1 MSTYIFAEELQY
13 RDLIQAFS
21 QFHDLECLHLENY
34 DPKARELFEQLASH
48 LLDNIQ
54 KCFYALQATHNAAV
68 RFKFR
73 PSFTQYADFARE
85 LFWFPMESDR
95 YEKTGFRHVG
105 ERIDQLS
112 EHAILELLFSF
123 RGGLE
128 QTFRTLIGSPF
139 LCESIL
145 KNTRI
150 ALDRIKLASKDPDE
164 ETRALRDTN
173 HIALQHNLFGSEW
186 VGHIEGSVEAADA
199 HIDEELTTII
209 TETVERDP
217 DTDNPILPIPDPDK
231 YGEKFDYDKELDEFC
246 QLRAAYLLLTGQEST
261 YFDRYDTDDPDDQPA
276 AASSPVA
283 PAAEENQQPTVPAE
297 ERKHRIGLYV
307 GLAQTSMKLP
317 DDVLKAISK
326 VFDPGDDALWGKIAE
341 DKQNRIDYTD
351 NDHTNLTPFFNLL
364 GVLKRKGQLP
374 TGKDWTALLDKL
386 PNNFHSKNK
395 KAIKTAVDNGSRTDT
410 RPLARTIEHRLDQ
423 Q

>member
-21 QFHDLECLHLENY
+21 QFHALECLPLENF

-54 KCFYALQATHNAAV
+54 KCFNALQATHNAAV

-95 YEKTGFRHVG
+95 YEKIGFRHVG
-105 ERIDQLS
+105 ERVDQLS

-164 ETRALRDTN
+164 ETRALRETN

-217 DTDNPILPIPDPDK
+217 DTDNPIHPIPDPDK

-246 QLRAAYLLLTGQEST
+246 QLRAAYLLLTGQESH
-261 YFDRYDTDDPDDQPA
+261 YFDRYDVDDPDDQPA
-276 AASSPVA
+276 AASSPA
-283 PAAEENQQPTVPAE
+283 ATAAEESQQPTVSPE
-297 ERKHRIGLYV
+297 ERKRSLDLYV

-317 DDVLKAISK
+317 DVVLQAIRK
-326 VFDPGDDALWGKIAE
+326 VFDPGDEDLWGKIAE
-341 DKQNRIDYTD
+341 DRQNPIPYTD
-351 NDHTNLTPFFNLL
+351 YDHTDLTPFFNLL
-364 GVLKRKGQLP
+364 GVLKRKGRLP
-374 TGKDWTALLDKL
+374 KRKEWTALLDRL
-386 PNNFHSKNK
+386 PNSFHSKNK
-395 KAIKTAVDNGSRTDT
+395 NAIKIAVTNGSRNDPK
-410 RPLARTIEHRLDQ
+410 PLACSIEQRLNQ

>member
-54 KCFYALQATHNAAV
+54 KCFNALQATHNAAV

-95 YEKTGFRHVG
+95 YEKIGFRHVG

-164 ETRALRDTN
+164 ETRALRETN

-217 DTDNPILPIPDPDK
+217 DTDNPILPIPDPHK
-231 YGEKFDYDKELDEFC
+231 WGEKFDYDKELDEFC
-246 QLRAAYLLLTGQEST
+246 QLRAAYLLLTGQESH
-261 YFDRYDTDDPDDQPA
+261 YFDRYDVDDPDDQPA

-283 PAAEENQQPTVPAE
+283 PAAEENQQPTVSPE
-297 ERKHRIGLYV
+297 ERKRRLDLYV
-307 GLAQTSMKLP
+307 VLAHTMGLP
-317 DDVLKAISK
+317 DDVLQDISK
-326 VFDPGDDALWGKIAE
+326 VFDPGNNILWGKIAK
-341 DKQNRIDYTD
+341 DRQKAIPYTD

-364 GVLKRKGQLP
+364 GVLIRKGLP
-374 TGKDWTALLDKL
+374 EGEKRTALLDKL
-386 PNNFHSKNK
+386 PNKFHSKNK
-395 KAIKTAVDNGSRTDT
+395 NAIKIAVDNGSRTDT
-410 RPLARTIEHRLDQ
+410 RPLARSIEHRLDQ